1 MYPKVTIEYCARCKW
16 HNRAVWYLQEI
27 LQTFSDPEKN
37 LVAEVALRPSYD
49 KPGIFIV
56 EVATKED
63 DSRII
68 YCRRMKK
75 SSLPQ
80 TEPYHFDGFPDSK
93 LLKNLLRNELFPEH
107 GLGHVDGKADLLAEC
122 VPCRENE

>member
-1 MYPKVTIEYCARCKW
+1 MYPKVIIEYCAKCKW

-49 KPGIFIV
+49 SPGTFV
-56 EVATKED
+56 VRVATEEGQSKTV
-63 DSRII
+63 

-75 SSLPQ
+75 STRPQ
-80 TEPYHFDGFPDSK
+80 TELYHYDGFPDSK
-93 LLKNLLRNELFPEH
+93 LLKNLIRNELFPEH
-107 GLGHVDGKADLLAEC
+107 GLGHLDGQANILADCL
-122 VPCRENE
+122 PCQEIE

>member
-1 MYPKVTIEYCARCKW
+1 MYPKVIIEYCAKCKW

-49 KPGIFIV
+49 SPGTFV
-56 EVATKED
+56 VRVATEEGQ
-63 DSRII
+63 STIV

-75 SSLPQ
+75 STRPQ
-80 TEPYHFDGFPDSK
+80 TELYHYDGFPDSK
-93 LLKNLLRNELFPEH
+93 LLKNLIRNELFPEH
-107 GLGHVDGKADLLAEC
+107 GLGHLDGQANILADCL
-122 VPCRENE
+122 PCQEIE

>member
-1 MYPKVTIEYCARCKW
+1 MYPKVIIEYCAKCKW

-49 KPGIFIV
+49 SPGTFVVRVAAEEGQSKIV
-56 EVATKED
+56 
-63 DSRII
+63 

-75 SSLPQ
+75 SSQPQ
-80 TEPYHFDGFPDSK
+80 TESYHYDGFPDSK
-93 LLKNLLRNELFPEH
+93 LLKNVIRNELFPEH
-107 GLGHVDGKADLLAEC
+107 GLGHSDGRADILADC
-122 VPCRENE
+122 LPCREIE